1 MDAEPTRPNDPA
13 PPTSPATTGGTGAT
27 PGPGAAGA
35 PVKGALRREWDRLTE
50 QERRVLDAILARVHV
65 SRDVGRAFA
74 ADRTVAER
82 LSDTIARFGGSWTF
96 ILIFLSFMAA
106 WAALNTRLLGGGRA
120 FDPYP
125 FVFLNLILSTLAAL
139 QAPIILM
146 SQNRQAAR
154 DRSQAE
160 ADFEVNLKAE
170 IEIRNLHDKLDAL
183 REAQWSELVT
193 MQREQIALLERLL
206 AARPESARG

>member
-1 MDAEPTRPNDPA
+1 MT
-13 PPTSPATTGGTGAT
+13 TSPAELA
-27 PGPGAAGA
+27 
-35 PVKGALRREWDRLTE
+35 KRALRREWEHLTE
-50 QERRVLDAILARVHV
+50 QERRVVDAILARVHV
-65 SRDVGRAFA
+65 SRNADRAFEQG
-74 ADRTVAER
+74 RSLPER
-82 LSDTIARFGGSWTF
+82 LSDTIAEFGGSWTF
-96 ILIFLSFMAA
+96 ILIFLGFMGA
-106 WAALNTRLLGGGRA
+106 WALANTVWLLGGRA

-170 IEIRNLHDKLDAL
+170 IEIRNLHEKLDAL
-183 REAQWSELVT
+183 REAQWAELVA
-193 MQREQIALLERLL
+193 MQREQIALLGRLL
-206 AARPESARG
+206 EAKDGPAR